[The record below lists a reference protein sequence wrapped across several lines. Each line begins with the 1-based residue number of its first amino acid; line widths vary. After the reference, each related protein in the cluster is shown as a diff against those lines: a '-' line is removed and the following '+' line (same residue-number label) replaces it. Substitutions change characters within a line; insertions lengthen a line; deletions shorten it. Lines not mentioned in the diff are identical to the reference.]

1 MLIEPPPVPPERKQN
16 GSLQVPAR
24 APGNTTCVTV
34 LCRPT
39 SPNKSSFSA
48 SRFDIGEELK
58 HIKGLQAIHVSPRL
72 NVASL
77 DTEAALLFTEA
88 AQLFSQGVSFAHSV
102 A

>member
-1 MLIEPPPVPPERKQN
+1 MPPERKQN